1 MMTNKDACDFA
12 ASLVEK
18 AIKAG
23 ASAADAAIVATR
35 SSEVEVRNGELEDVS
50 RSEGRKY
57 ALRLFDGQRMA
68 SVSSA
73 DMDGDAQDEIVARA
87 MAMAR
92 EAPEDPYAGLAPQDM
107 LLRGGA
113 PDVDID
119 DHKEP
124 DPAAL
129 RERALAAEAAALGVD
144 GVAQSTGS
152 SASAAGRMLAIATS
166 HGFVGGYSST
176 SHSVA
181 AGALA
186 GEGSGKE
193 RDSHWHGARH
203 LDDLESAQ
211 EIGRIAGE
219 RAVARLD
226 PTKPKAGRMP
236 VLFDPRVAPTLLG
249 HLASAID
256 ASAVARR
263 TSFLKDMLGERVFA
277 DTVTIIDDPLRARG
291 VASHPFDGEGLPVAR
306 MAMIEDGIL
315 KSWFAS
321 STAARQ
327 LGIKPTGHARR
338 GISGSPGA
346 GPSNF
351 AIQAGERSRE
361 QLLAAFPKALLVTEL
376 IGQGVNGVTGDYSRG
391 AAGFLVENGEIGR
404 PVSEITIAS
413 NLKDMFATLEP
424 GSDLE
429 YRRGMESPTLL
440 VPEMTVAA
448 G

>member
-1 MMTNKDACDFA
+1 MITKKEACDFA
-12 ASLVEK
+12 AGLVEK
-18 AIKAG
+18 AMKAG

-35 SSEVEVRNGELEDVS
+35 SSEVEVRDGELEDVS

-57 ALRLFDGQRMA
+57 ALRVFDGQRMA
-68 SVSSA
+68 SVSAA
-73 DMDGDAQDEIVARA
+73 DMEGEAQHEIVARA

-92 EAPEDPYAGLAPQDM
+92 EAPEDPYAGLAPSEM
-107 LLRGGA
+107 LMKGAA

-119 DHKEP
+119 DGIEP

-129 RERALAAEAAALGVD
+129 KERALAAEAAALGVD

-152 SASAAGRMLAIATS
+152 AASAAGRMIAIATS
-166 HGFVGGYSST
+166 HGFVGGFSSSSHNVYS
-176 SHSVA
+176 
-181 AGALA
+181 GALA
-186 GEGSGKE
+186 ADDTGKE
-193 RDSHWHGARH
+193 RDSHWHGVRH
-203 LDDLESAQ
+203 LEDLESAE

-219 RAVARLD
+219 RAVARLN

-236 VLFDPRVAPTLLG
+236 VLFDPRVATTLLG
-249 HLASAID
+249 HLAGAID

-277 DTVTIIDDPLRARG
+277 DGVTIIDDPLRPRG
-291 VASHPFDGEGLPVAR
+291 VASHPFDGEGLPVAK
-306 MAMIEDGIL
+306 MAMIENGIL
-315 KSWFAS
+315 TSWFAS

-327 LGIKPTGHARR
+327 LGIKPTGHAKR

-351 AIQAGERSRE
+351 VMQPGARSRE
-361 QLLAAFPKALLVTEL
+361 DLLAAFPKALLVTEL
-376 IGQGVNGVTGDYSRG
+376 IGHGTNLVTGDYSRG

-429 YRRGMESPTLL
+429 MRRGTESPTLL

>member
-1 MMTNKDACDFA
+1 MIEKKDACDFA
-12 ASLVEK
+12 AGLVEK

-35 SSEVEVRNGELEDVS
+35 SSEVEVRDGELEDVS

-57 ALRLFDGQRMA
+57 ALRVFDGQRMA
-68 SVSSA
+68 SVSGA
-73 DMDGDAQDEIVARA
+73 DLDGNAQSEIIARA
-87 MAMAR
+87 LAMAR

-107 LLRGGA
+107 LMTGDA

-119 DHKEP
+119 DGIEP
-124 DPAAL
+124 DPEAL
-129 RERALAAEAAALGVD
+129 KERALAAEAAALAVEGVT
-144 GVAQSTGS
+144 QSTGS
-152 SASAAGRMLAIATS
+152 SATAAGRMIAIATS
-166 HGFVGGYSST
+166 HGFVGGYSSS
-176 SHSVA
+176 SHNIY

-186 GEGSGKE
+186 ADDAGKE
-193 RDSHWHGARH
+193 RDSHWHGTRH
-203 LDDLESAQ
+203 LEDLESAE

-219 RAVARLD
+219 RAVARLN

-236 VLFDPRVAPTLLG
+236 VLFDPKVANTLLG
-249 HLASAID
+249 HLAGAID

-277 DTVTIIDDPLRARG
+277 EGVDIIDDPLRPRG

-306 MAMIEDGIL
+306 VAMVEDGIL

-327 LGIKPTGHARR
+327 LGIRPTGHAKR

-351 AIQAGERSRE
+351 VMQPGARSRE
-361 QLLAAFPKALLVTEL
+361 ELLGAFPQALLVTEL
-376 IGQGVNGVTGDYSRG
+376 IGHGTNLVTGDYSRG

-424 GSDLE
+424 GNDLE
-429 YRRGMESPTLL
+429 LRRGTESPTLL